1 VAGLLTGPSLER
13 KGTAR
18 YLGDRMLRLG
28 LPFIVYVLL
37 VQPMLDYA
45 LEHRV
50 GNARGSYW
58 DAYVIA
64 DQQLDTGPLWFVGV
78 LLVFSVAYAA
88 CDGIRRGLGS
98 VRGSRHPITVGH
110 LLLAAAVV
118 APASFAIRLVYPY
131 GGESGFT
138 DLNLWEWPACIAA
151 FILGVRGSHE
161 GWLTAVPE
169 RLARQCRN
177 GTLLGTVAM
186 AALLTVVG
194 ILDAIDDAMGGWN
207 ALAMAFAATES
218 VLTIF
223 GSVWLLGVAQR
234 RLCWRHRYGA
244 VLSRSAYGAFIL
256 QAVFLLGF
264 AVALRPVALPA
275 EVKAVVVA
283 VASVGCSFAAAWL
296 MISRVPGMSRAL

>member
-1 VAGLLTGPSLER
+1 
-13 KGTAR
+13 
-18 YLGDRMLRLG
+18 MLRLG

-37 VQPMLDYA
+37 VQPTLDYA
-45 LEHRV
+45 LEHRL
-50 GNARGSYW
+50 GSAHGSYW
-58 DAYVIA
+58 AEYVIA

-88 CDGIRRGLGS
+88 WEGIRRGLGS
-98 VRGSRHPITVGH
+98 VGGSSRHPIVVGH
-110 LLLAAAVV
+110 LLLAAAAV
-118 APASFAIRLVYPY
+118 APASFAVRLVYPY

-151 FILGVRGSHE
+151 FMLGVRGSHE

-169 RLARQCRN
+169 PLARQCRN
-177 GTLLGTVAM
+177 GTLLGIAGM

-194 ILDAIDDAMGGWN
+194 ILDAIDEAMGGWN
-207 ALAMAFAATES
+207 TLALGFAVIES

-223 GSVWLLGVAQR
+223 GSVWLLDLAQR
-234 RLCWRHRYGA
+234 RLCRRYRYGA

-275 EVKAVVVA
+275 EVKAVAVA
-283 VASVGCSFAAAWL
+283 VASVACSFAAAWL
-296 MISRVPGMSRAL
+296 MISRVPGVSRAI